1 MDESGTPAHFQRA
14 AWASRWR
21 PRRLGT
27 HPEPSRS
34 PPASSAPALT
44 GKMSRNQ
51 PTGMTILRRIAVG
64 ASATPLLPYVGTVA
78 RRGVV
83 TDDELRAVIRS
94 ELAEHVP
101 PRLLRRGAAA
111 RALGVSERTVDTL
124 IRSGELPSVKIGKR
138 RLIPVQALDE
148 YVADLEQ
155 GAA

>member
-1 MDESGTPAHFQRA
+1 M
-14 AWASRWR
+14 
-21 PRRLGT
+21 
-27 HPEPSRS
+27 
-34 PPASSAPALT
+34 
-44 GKMSRNQ
+44 
-51 PTGMTILRRIAVG
+51 
-64 ASATPLLPYVGTVA
+64 
-78 RRGVV
+78 

-124 IRSGELPSVKIGKR
+124 IRSGDLRSVKIGKR

-148 YVADLEQ
+148 FVADLER